1 MLRRINQPATEPM
14 EAVLPEY
21 LAMAATEGEDEP
33 RPPELAATERERE
46 RECRRLGKKTTDIHS
61 WNRRTGKRRL
71 VLFSFAP
78 SLF

>member
-33 RPPELAATERERE
+33 RPPELAAQRE
-46 RECRRLGKKTTDIHS
+46 RECRRLGKKMTPFVEQT
-61 WNRRTGKRRL
+61 NR
-71 VLFSFAP
+71 
-78 SLF
+78 

>member
-1 MLRRINQPATEPM
+1 MSRGLRRGRGGAAAAGVGRYTEK
-14 EAVLPEY
+14 
-21 LAMAATEGEDEP
+21 
-33 RPPELAATERERE
+33 ERE

-61 WNRRTGKRRL
+61 WNRRTGKIRL